1 MTSQYQKINH
11 VLPRE
16 VVDTFKT
23 LSGDVSKR
31 NAYIKALRNQEWS
44 LQSLADVQGVTRE
57 RIRQIC
63 NGDYESVTKDV
74 SVAGLPLPTPPLKPV
89 REKKVYPEPRQEV
102 LERLKELQPLAQQ
115 VRSHSPRYRQE
126 AEEYSLLI
134 FKTYKEDGVS
144 LFRLAK
150 YLGVTHGSLRFRMA
164 RYGYIEKNGSTNS
177 CYKPIL
183 DKNRYALQS

>member
-11 VLPRE
+11 VLPTE

-23 LSGDVSKR
+23 INEDIPKR

-44 LQSLADVQGVTRE
+44 LQSLADVHGVTRE

-63 NGDYESVTKDV
+63 NGDYETSAREV
-74 SVAGLPLPTPPLKPV
+74 SVAGFPLPTPPLKPV
-89 REKKVYPEPRQEV
+89 REKKIYAEPRADA
-102 LERLKELQPLAQQ
+102 LAKMLELQPLAQQ
-115 VRSHSPRYRQE
+115 VRSHSPRYRKE
-126 AEEYSLLI
+126 AEEYSALI
-134 FKTYKEDGVS
+134 YETYKQDGVS

-150 YLGVTHGSLRFRMA
+150 YLGVTHGSLRFRLA
-164 RYGYIEKNGSTNS
+164 RYGYMEKNGSTNS